1 MEMDL
6 FFEVIILK
14 LLFYK
19 TLWLC
24 LVYLAIAL
32 VHYFQNIKKKNI
44 FPPQITKV
52 FKSIWSVLK
61 PTLPLILSVYFVIS
75 VPLFI
80 LHEAGLSYKLIGQMV
95 TFYIMNETVI
105 SCYWFAVLS
114 LSTLIPL
121 KLKLYGALHN

>member
-1 MEMDL
+1 METDL
-6 FFEVIILK
+6 FFVGIILE

-19 TLWLC
+19 ILSLYF
-24 LVYLAIAL
+24 VDLAKDL
-32 VHYFQNIKKKNI
+32 VHLFQNNKKKNN
-44 FPPQITKV
+44 FSPKITKI

-61 PTLPLILSVYFVIS
+61 PTLPFILSVYFVIS

-80 LHEAGLSYKLIGQMV
+80 LQEAGLSYKLIGQMV
-95 TFYIMNETVI
+95 IFYIMNETGI

-121 KLKLYGALHN
+121 KLKLYRGTT

>member
-1 MEMDL
+1 METDL
-6 FFEVIILK
+6 FFVVIILK

-19 TLWLC
+19 TLWLY
-24 LVYLAIAL
+24 LVYLLIAL
-32 VHYFQNIKKKNI
+32 VQYFQNIKKKNI
-44 FPPQITKV
+44 FPPKITKV

-61 PTLPLILSVYFVIS
+61 PTLPFILSVYFVIS

-80 LHEAGLSYKLIGQMV
+80 LQESGLSYKLIGQMV
-95 TFYIMNETVI
+95 IFYIMNETGI

-121 KLKLYGALHN
+121 KLKIYRVTA

>member
-1 MEMDL
+1 METDL
-6 FFEVIILK
+6 FFVVIILK

-19 TLWLC
+19 TLWLY
-24 LVYLAIAL
+24 LVYLSIAL
-32 VHYFQNIKKKNI
+32 VQYFQNIKKKNI
-44 FPPQITKV
+44 FPPKITKV

-61 PTLPLILSVYFVIS
+61 PTLPFILSVYFVIS

-80 LHEAGLSYKLIGQMV
+80 LQEAGLSYKLIGQMV
-95 TFYIMNETVI
+95 IFYIMNETGI

-121 KLKLYGALHN
+121 KLKIYRVTA